1 MPVKK
6 RISKAKVRY
15 CETIERLIA
24 WLPIEQTEESQ
35 SDLLSVVY
43 FGDYPE
49 LPNDLRLRAM
59 NVLSGWHDES
69 EKQNNAY

>member
-35 SDLLSVVY
+35 SDLLSVVHP
-43 FGDYPE
+43 GEPS
-49 LPNDLRLRAM
+49 LHGP
-59 NVLSGWHDES
+59 S
-69 EKQNNAY
+69 